1 MDLTSNEKQL
11 ILNFL
16 NEFQKNGK
24 DLYQEID
31 LDNVQNDL
39 DSGSILEIELYDAP
53 RDLFYDSKTFLN
65 WIQSSVE
72 ENSETAQF
80 FNLSGIQKVFSNS
93 GNDGDGDSY
102 HFIFASEEDGLFVSL
117 SGSMGEYCDENYD
130 ATAYISFDFKS
141 SKENTHQR
149 LLKTV
154 SNTVREFAA
163 TLQSKV
169 DEATAD
175 LPASLK
181 QQAQHIMLEEFS
193 KIECLHPVLVEKSRQ
208 ELMSHVES
216 VQTNT
221 KPQKMRKV

>member
-117 SGSMGEYCDENYD
+117 SGSMGEYCD